1 MFSMDRPLSKP
12 FLPVDYLA
20 VDTNPQLLMHREIIF
35 IFLAAKV
42 LLLKKTVKGTC
53 TRYAL

>member
-1 MFSMDRPLSKP
+1 MFSTDRPLSKP

-42 LLLKKTVKGTC
+42 VLLKKIVKGTC

>member
-1 MFSMDRPLSKP
+1 MDRPLSKP

-42 LLLKKTVKGTC
+42 VLLKKIVKGTC
-53 TRYAL
+53 TRSAL